1 MEKEHGRAILAALN
15 KVFNDIKSEELQIPE
30 SIAEESDEMLTEWD
44 DIRDASELFSLLHE
58 SEFEDVDVF
67 MVEVDQTVRKE
78 GSIVKCLSTLE
89 EKFRVFARP
98 RNILYSFLE

>member
-67 MVEVDQTVRKE
+67 MVEVDQSGNKTLRSVHFGVVVEELINCKCGGIVRNE
-78 GSIVKCLSTLE
+78 IW
-89 EKFRVFARP
+89 
-98 RNILYSFLE
+98 